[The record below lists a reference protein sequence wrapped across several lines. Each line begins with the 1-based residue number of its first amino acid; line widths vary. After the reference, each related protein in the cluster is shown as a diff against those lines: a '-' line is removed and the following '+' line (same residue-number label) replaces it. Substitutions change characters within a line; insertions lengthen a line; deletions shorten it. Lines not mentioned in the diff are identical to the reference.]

1 MIGSEKA
8 LLAYEL
14 TYIEPEYEVIHS
26 QELADE
32 ARSNYTNGKRFMY
45 DYVPHLKTI
54 LIARATDRIIN
65 EIISVARRSMKGL
78 LLFYK
83 PYVAGAR
90 DSEKTFNPGITE
102 VKMVVNGIP
111 NKVYSQGMNIRD
123 MWEEVFWRFDEENSA
138 IN

>member
-1 MIGSEKA
+1 
-8 LLAYEL
+8 
-14 TYIEPEYEVIHS
+14 
-26 QELADE
+26 
-32 ARSNYTNGKRFMY
+32 
-45 DYVPHLKTI
+45 
-54 LIARATDRIIN
+54 
-65 EIISVARRSMKGL
+65 MKGL